1 MIENTGLSI
10 EVLCRNQIPIVQVH
24 GTLDLHT
31 AKDFV
36 QTLETTMKQVKTSLI
51 VDLSDI
57 PYLDSA
63 GLSVLRST
71 YETLA
76 KNGKELYVIAP
87 REHLAVYRVL
97 EISRLNELFKV
108 RPNVDDALKEASCR
122 SSDQT

>member
-1 MIENTGLSI
+1 MIGNDGFRAEISFQ
-10 EVLCRNQIPIVQVH
+10 NQIPIVRVH
-24 GTLDLHT
+24 GSLDLGT
-31 AKDFV
+31 VKDFV
-36 QTLETTMKQVKTSLI
+36 QTLETTMKEVKTCLI

-76 KNGKELYVIAP
+76 KDGKELYVIAP

-108 RPNVDDALKEASCR
+108 RPNVDDALEEASCR